1 MTPSSSTSSLVD
13 APIIKLLDAVYFIT
27 MKLDNPSFERG
38 EKQQLKDAI
47 AVVEGNAKKFEK
59 KLQAYLGALEEES
72 LVEEML
78 ARASAA
84 KKLAR

>member
-1 MTPSSSTSSLVD
+1 MTPVSSTSTLID

-27 MKLDNPSFERG
+27 MKLDKPSFERG

-47 AVVEGNAKKFEK
+47 AVVESNAKKFEK
-59 KLQAYLGALEEES
+59 KLKAYLGALDEEP
-72 LVEEML
+72 LAEEML
-78 ARASAA
+78 RAAMAA